1 MDALT
6 KIYNLKSVFLNPKQL
21 EVFYLKTI
29 EALPLSEAL
38 HQHYV
43 LNPQFTVWSDY
54 TSPIA
59 QKLVKAHDISHL
71 VFGCDTS
78 LMGEMRVQIWAHYAV
93 KKFGIRESLK
103 YANDKEAKVLL
114 KNPVGY
120 WAMFVFFI
128 KNFNQIKKVRS
139 QAKRMN
145 KPWVYFEESS
155 YMEMNIKEIRKQF
168 GITPF
173 A

>member
-1 MDALT
+1 MAALAE
-6 KIYNLKSVFLNPKQL
+6 IYNMSSVFLNQEQL
-21 EVFYLKTI
+21 AAFYLKTI
-29 EALPLSEAL
+29 EALPLREAL
-38 HQHYV
+38 REHYV

-78 LMGEMRVQIWAHYAV
+78 LMGEMRVQLWAHYAV

-120 WAMFVFFI
+120 WAMFVFFV
-128 KNFNQIKKVRS
+128 KNFNQLKKVRS

-155 YMEMNIKEIRKQF
+155 YLEMNIKEIRKQF